1 MATEFERVTGD
12 ELTRYEDIWRRY
24 LALTKEGHRDTSIAT
39 LNLVAYLGERGG
51 RLLTEIRLLRGE
63 DAPKF
68 E

>member
-1 MATEFERVTGD
+1 MKEFERVTAA
-12 ELTRYEDIWRRY
+12 ELERYEDTWRRY
-24 LALTKEGHRDTSIAT
+24 LQLSKRGADSIAT